1 MTQKVIE
8 IKNEPWILTGLTSL
22 TLMDIMQRRRG
33 GGGEDNHGRSF

>member
-22 TLMDIMQRRRG
+22 ILMDIMQKRGRG
-33 GGGEDNHGRSF
+33 GEHNHGRSF